1 MMWAKAATQ
10 LKLLNFVRT
19 QKRQKSKMNSLEK
32 YINVRR
38 QTVVFCSYLQPE
50 DYSIQVIKFVS
61 PAKWHLAHTTWFF
74 ESFILVPNVKDY
86 TVFNPHFNFLF
97 NSYYNNVGDRVLQA
111 NRGNMTRPST
121 DEVYAYRNYVDK
133 KMHIFL
139 KTLND
144 NKILDLVILG
154 LNHEQQHQELL
165 ITDVKYMLG
174 HNSLFPSFHADYN
187 LVNDTNTEKQ
197 SVKIAEG
204 VYEIGYQGSEF
215 CYDNELG
222 VHKVYLPNFE
232 INKHLVTNGEYLD
245 FMEAGGYSDFN
256 LWLDDGWSWVNEN
269 AINSPMYW
277 FKIKSEWHYYT
288 LAGLQKVN
296 KNAILS
302 HINYYE
308 ATAFAEWKGMR
319 LPTEFE
325 WEIASKQFN
334 WGKRWEWTNSA
345 YLAYPNYEKENGAV
359 GEYNGKFMSNRMVL
373 RGASVATPKY
383 HSRNTY
389 RNFFTPSERWQFTG
403 IRLAK

>member
-1 MMWAKAATQ
+1 M
-10 LKLLNFVRT
+10 
-19 QKRQKSKMNSLEK
+19 SISEK
-32 YINVRR
+32 YKVIR
-38 QTVVFCSYLQPE
+38 QQTIIFCQHLQSE
-50 DYSIQVIKFVS
+50 DFAIQVVKFAS

-74 ESFILVPNVKDY
+74 ETFILIPNLKNY
-86 TVFNPHFNFLF
+86 TIFNTYFNFLF
-97 NSYYNNVGDRVLQA
+97 NSYYNNVGDRILQN
-111 NRGNMTRPST
+111 NRGNMSRPST
-121 DEVYAYRNYVDK
+121 DEIFSYRKYVDE
-133 KMHIFL
+133 KMQDFL
-139 KTLND
+139 INTSEKAV
-144 NKILDLVILG
+144 LDLVVLG

-174 HNSLFPSFHADYN
+174 HNPLFPTFHQDYN
-187 LVNDTNTEKQ
+187 LVSDANSQNE
-197 SVKIAEG
+197 SLKITEG
-204 VYEIGYQGSEF
+204 VYEIGYQGDDF

-232 INKHLVTNGEYLD
+232 INKNLVTNGEYLE

-269 AINSPMYW
+269 SINAPMYW
-277 FKIKSEWHYYT
+277 HKIKEEWHYYT
-288 LAGLQKVN
+288 LAGLQKVD

-308 ATAFAEWKGMR
+308 ANAFAEWKEMR

-325 WEIASKQFN
+325 WEVASQKFD

-345 YLAYPNYEKENGAV
+345 YLAYPDFKKENGAV

-373 RGASVATPKY
+373 RGASVATSKN

-389 RNFFTPSERWQFTG
+389 RNFFNPSERWQFTG